1 MAMSM
6 FAFVLGAV
14 LALLDVTSKGA
25 ANDQERNTAIN
36 EDTGA
41 LQLMVRELRQ
51 ARAVVGPTSGSTSN
65 YMDVRVRIA
74 SVDRRVLYRCDAAG
88 ATTGLQR
95 CVRYEF
101 PASSSSAPGTFPA
114 GAQSKVAIDRLI
126 NGTAAD
132 PVFSDLSSPAGAA
145 SRPSYGKATVKT
157 PGRGER
163 TTGYRHE
170 VVLTDSFH
178 IRNLD
183 LAR

>member
-6 FAFVLGAV
+6 FAVVLGSV

-25 ANDQERNTAIN
+25 ANDQERSTAIN

-41 LQLMVRELRQ
+41 LQLMIRELRQ
-51 ARAVVGPTSGSTSN
+51 ARSVVGPTSGSTSN
-65 YMDVRVRIA
+65 YMDVLVRTA
-74 SVDRRVLYRCDAAG
+74 GVNRRVLYRCDVAG
-88 ATTGLQR
+88 AATGLQR
-95 CVRYEF
+95 CMRYEF
-101 PASSSSAPGTFPA
+101 PAGSSAAPGTFPV
-114 GAQSKVAIDRLI
+114 GAQSRVAIDRLI

-145 SRPSYGKATVKT
+145 SRPSYGQATIKT

-163 TTGYRHE
+163 TTGYRHQ
-170 VVLTDSFH
+170 VVLTDAFH
-178 IRNLD
+178 VRNLD